1 MSLSELSET
10 FSRTISHLTQHNPL
24 SLILN
29 PQLYINTETTPPL
42 PNLHLQSR
50 PPASQ
55 HPHFSLNMSTKG
67 SCLCG
72 AVEYSY
78 TGSPMTTALCHCT
91 DCQKW
96 SGSAYTSNVVVPR
109 KEFKV
114 TKGSPKHYNVKGD
127 SGKMND
133 HWFCGG
139 SSSFSNLP
147 FPYLSL
153 CCIG

>member
-10 FSRTISHLTQHNPL
+10 SSRTISHIPRLTQHNPL

-29 PQLYINTETTPPL
+29 PQSSILTPQLYISTEATPP
-42 PNLHLQSR
+42 S
-50 PPASQ
+50 PAIQKPSVTQ
-55 HPHFSLNMSTKG
+55 PIPLTPSSLKMTTKG

-139 SSSFSNLP
+139 SSSF
-147 FPYLSL
+147 F
-153 CCIG
+153 